1 MKEAGVEEEIFVDGQ
16 TAVEECLVGDYA
28 DLLVVCLA
36 PLVGRVLVEED
47 GAFVGFDCI
56 SEQIEQG

>member
-1 MKEAGVEEEIFVDGQ
+1 MDCQTTVEER
-16 TAVEECLVGDYA
+16 LVGYYA

-47 GAFVGFDCI
+47 GAFVGFDRI
-56 SEQIEQG
+56 SEQIE

>member
-1 MKEAGVEEEIFVDGQ
+1 MDGQ
-16 TAVEECLVGDYA
+16 TAVEECLVGYYA

-36 PLVGRVLVEED
+36 PLVGRMLIEKD

-56 SEQIEQG
+56 GEQIE

>member
-1 MKEAGVEEEIFVDGQ
+1 MDGQ

-36 PLVGRVLVEED
+36 PLAGRVLVEQD
-47 GAFVGFDCI
+47 GAFVGFDRI
-56 SEQIEQG
+56 GEQIE

>member
-1 MKEAGVEEEIFVDGQ
+1 MDGQ
-16 TAVEECLVGDYA
+16 TAVEECLVGYYA

-56 SEQIEQG
+56 GEQIE